1 MCAAII
7 HIFNIKKKQNK
18 LKPIYLKFNL
28 RKTCCCQQVTRR
40 QVHKWLSRICPAANE
55 QFNNIVRFQQAGRG
69 VVFHIF
75 LRFLFWPLNFYFFLD
90 FFFFFGRWKTGH
102 TRVPFSVVGTF
113 KRRRFVRFS
122 HSSWTMFLKVNWIE
136 FKWNRKKIQIKS

>member
-90 FFFFFGRWKTGH
+90 FFFVGRWKTGTLVSH
-102 TRVPFSVVGTF
+102 FPSSEHSNDAVSFVFLTQVEPCFLRLIELNLNEIGKKF
-113 KRRRFVRFS
+113 K
-122 HSSWTMFLKVNWIE
+122 
-136 FKWNRKKIQIKS
+136 

>member
-75 LRFLFWPLNFYFFLD
+75 LRFLFWPLNFYFFST
-90 FFFFFGRWKTGH
+90 FFFLAGGKRAHSCPIF
-102 TRVPFSVVGTF
+102 
-113 KRRRFVRFS
+113 RRRNIQTTPFRSFFS
-122 HSSWTMFLKVNWIE
+122 LKLNHV
-136 FKWNRKKIQIKS
+136 S